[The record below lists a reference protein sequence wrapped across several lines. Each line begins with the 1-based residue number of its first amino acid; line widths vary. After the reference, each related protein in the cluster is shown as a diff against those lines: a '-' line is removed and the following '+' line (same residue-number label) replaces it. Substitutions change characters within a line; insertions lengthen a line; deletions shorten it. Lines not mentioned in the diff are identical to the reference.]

1 MKNLS
6 ILKLNDFDTFFWK
19 AKLGFN
25 QEFHLHRYSEESLLE
40 VSENSTV
47 VIVDFYFSK
56 TSLDEEQEIRLDII
70 DELISTNRD
79 IQLFLLSPSYAGESM
94 LKIKRSNLE
103 IKGHNFSALMLD
115 EISKALQPKLITK
128 KAS

>member
-25 QEFHLHRYSEESLLE
+25 REFDLYKYSEESLAE
-40 VSENSTV
+40 VKENSTV
-47 VIVDFYFSK
+47 IIVDFYFSK
-56 TSLDEEQEIRLDII
+56 TSLDEEQQIRLDII
-70 DELISTNRD
+70 DELVFAQRE
-79 IQLFLLSPSYAGESM
+79 IQLFFLSPSYAGESM

-103 IKGHNFSALMLD
+103 IKGHNFSPLILE
-115 EISKALQPKLITK
+115 EISKALQPEIITK